1 MADWQSSP
9 FESQEYL
16 AFCKGTSVLIDL
28 VKESPTSIASL
39 LFSEKHL
46 SPYKYNL
53 VGPTSKMSDIEKA
66 QLLVTAMTDR
76 VKAKPSNFHALLA
89 LLRKEGPW
97 VDCYLEEVEENYQ
110 VVTEQTTK
118 DSSDSDS
125 YYSATEDETSPDDDT
140 INSRNDDSKSDPPCA
155 TRFVSPFCSKCS
167 VKTFFSEGG
176 CPHATE
182 QVDSKS
188 RLRFPYLDCSSL
200 DCEEKDILETR
211 LIDDT
216 KEIISQF
223 ADVEDSLIVS
233 LQSQAVDPRR
243 IVNYALHLIK
253 KLEMDKEK
261 KQLKKARSVLEVFIA
276 LHPFK
281 SFLHYEIVESIVKK
295 FGSSNDHRLID
306 EYISKFNRFCERSVF
321 EVPPIIFHDSD
332 PKPADKIFSVLF
344 TPEEY
349 ATLGDVVAVRRKL
362 AKILGIPLHSLRLY
376 KIERG
381 SIRMSFLIPKKI
393 AEKIFPLPQGKIRVL
408 KEAHINVIAQPS
420 KESANL
426 CQ

>member
-1 MADWQSSP
+1 MQFSQS
-9 FESQEYL
+9 ESQEYFT
-16 AFCKGTSVLIDL
+16 FCKSTSVLIDL
-28 VKESPTSIASL
+28 VKESPTSIASS
-39 LFSEKHL
+39 LFSEEHL

-89 LLRKEGPW
+89 LLKKEGSW
-97 VDCYLEEVEENYQ
+97 VECYLEEVEENYQ

-125 YYSATEDETSPDDDT
+125 YYSAPEEETSHDDDT
-140 INSRNDDSKSDPPCA
+140 IDNGNDDSKSDPPCA
-155 TRFVSPFCSKCS
+155 TSFVSPFCSKCS
-167 VKTFFSEGG
+167 VKSFFSEGG

-200 DCEEKDILETR
+200 DSEEKEILETR

-261 KQLKKARSVLEVFIA
+261 KQLKKARSILEVFIA
-276 LHPFK
+276 IHPFK
-281 SFLHYEIVESIVKK
+281 SFLHYEIVENIVKK
-295 FGSSNDHRLID
+295 FGSSNDHHLID
-306 EYISKFNRFCERSVF
+306 QYISKFNKFCERSVF
-321 EVPPIIFHDSD
+321 EVPPNIFHDSD

-349 ATLGDVVAVRRKL
+349 PTLGDVVAVRRKL
-362 AKILGIPLHSLRLY
+362 AKILRIPLHSLRLY
-376 KIERG
+376 KIDRG
-381 SIRMSFLIPKKI
+381 SVWLSFLIPKKI

-408 KEAHINVIAQPS
+408 KEAHIEVIAQRF
-420 KESANL
+420 KESADL
-426 CQ
+426 YQ

>member
-1 MADWQSSP
+1 MATMQSSP
-9 FESQEYL
+9 SESQEYL
-16 AFCKGTSVLIDL
+16 AFCRSTSVLIDL
-28 VKESPTSIASL
+28 VKESPTTIASS

-46 SPYKYNL
+46 SSYKYNL
-53 VGPTSKMSDIEKA
+53 VGPTSKLSDIDKA
-66 QLLVTAMTDR
+66 HVLVTAMTDR

-89 LLRKEGPW
+89 LLRKEGSW
-97 VDCYLEEVEENYQ
+97 VDCYLEEVEENSQ

-125 YYSATEDETSPDDDT
+125 YYSATEGETSPDDDT
-140 INSRNDDSKSDPPCA
+140 IDDRYDDSKSDPPRA
-155 TRFVSPFCSKCS
+155 TGFVSLFCSKCS

-188 RLRFPYLDCSSL
+188 KLRFPYLDCSSL
-200 DCEEKDILETR
+200 DREKKEKLETR

-216 KEIISQF
+216 EEIISQF
-223 ADVEDSLIVS
+223 ADMEDSLIVS
-233 LQSQAVDPRR
+233 LQSQGIDPKRLA
-243 IVNYALHLIK
+243 NYALSFVK
-253 KLEMDKEK
+253 KLDMKKEK
-261 KQLKKARSVLEVFIA
+261 KQLRRAKSVSEVFVA

-281 SFLHYEIVESIVKK
+281 SFLHYEIVEIIGKK
-295 FGSSNDHRLID
+295 YGSSDDHRLID
-306 EYISKFNRFCERSVF
+306 KYISKFKKFCRRSVF
-321 EVPPIIFHDSD
+321 EVPPNIFHDSD
-332 PKPADKIFSVLF
+332 PKPTDKIFSVLF

-381 SIRMSFLIPKKI
+381 SVRMSFLIPKKI

-408 KEAHINVIAQPS
+408 EEAHIEVIAQPS
-420 KESANL
+420 EEPPDL
-426 CQ
+426 YQ

>member
-1 MADWQSSP
+1 MAARQSSP
-9 FESQEYL
+9 SESQEYL
-16 AFCKGTSVLIDL
+16 TFCRSTSVLIDL
-28 VKESPTSIASL
+28 VKQSPTSIASS
-39 LFSEKHL
+39 LFSGEHL
-46 SPYKYNL
+46 SPYQYDCI
-53 VGPTSKMSDIEKA
+53 GPTSKMSDIEKA
-66 QLLVTAMTDR
+66 QLLVTAMIDR

-89 LLRKEGPW
+89 LLKKEGSW
-97 VDCYLEEVEENYQ
+97 VECYLKEVEEKYQ

-125 YYSATEDETSPDDDT
+125 YYSAPEEETSPDDDT
-140 INSRNDDSKSDPPCA
+140 IDNGNNDSKSDPPCA

-182 QVDSKS
+182 QVDSECK
-188 RLRFPYLDCSSL
+188 LHFPYLDCLSL
-200 DCEEKDILETR
+200 DCEEKEILETR

-216 KEIISQF
+216 KEIVSQF
-223 ADVEDSLIVS
+223 ADMEDSLIVS
-233 LQSQAVDPRR
+233 LQSQTVDPKRL
-243 IVNYALHLIK
+243 VNYALHLIK
-253 KLEMDKEK
+253 KLDMKKEK
-261 KQLKKARSVLEVFIA
+261 KQLKRARSVSEVFVA

-281 SFLHYEIVESIVKK
+281 SFLHYEIVESIAKK
-295 FGSSNDHRLID
+295 FGSSDDHQLMD
-306 EYISKFNRFCERSVF
+306 EYISKFSQFCERSVF
-321 EVPPIIFHDSD
+321 EVPPNIFHDSD

-381 SIRMSFLIPKKI
+381 SVRMSFLIPKKI
-393 AEKIFPLPQGKIRVL
+393 AGKIFPLPQGKIHVL
-408 KEAHINVIAQPS
+408 KEAHIEVIAQPS
-420 KESANL
+420 EEPADL
-426 CQ
+426 YQ